1 MQKLAM
7 AVIDAKGAPMTGVTV
22 TVKDAGTANNASIF
36 SDNGSTAKANPFLN
50 DANGSYEFYAANGRY
65 DIQLVKTGVTFVAAD
80 TSDIALYDPA
90 DAAAAFGAPV
100 YTDELT
106 GLGLANG
113 TDATNDINIGV
124 GAAASDDATITSR
137 VLMTVTSVLTK
148 QLDATWAAGNNAGG
162 RVSGQTLADG
172 TWHVFLFRRSGG
184 QDDVC
189 FSNTLSFTLP
199 DSGTKRRRIG
209 SIVRASAAILGF
221 KQEGD
226 EFRWNLSSGALDFD
240 ASSGTAA
247 NTITHTVPI
256 GIVVLAFG
264 GMATSATAAVHV
276 SSLDTPDVTPSTTAW
291 PLYNAGVGSG
301 TPANDGCAWTVRTNA
316 SGQSRW
322 RSTVSV
328 TLKVA
333 TYGWLDRRGRG

>member
-50 DANGSYEFYAANGRY
+50 EANGSYEFYAANGRY

-162 RVSGQTLADG
+162 RVSGQSLADG

-209 SIVRASAAILGF
+209 SIVRASGAILGF
-221 KQEGD
+221 QQDGD
-226 EFRWNLSSGALDFD
+226 LFRWTTKPALDFNTT
-240 ASSGTAA
+240 SGTSA
-247 NTITHTVPI
+247 NTVTLTVPL
-256 GIVVLAFG
+256 GIVVWALGAYFQSAISMQYFSALDETDEAPSSTAVPLGQGTTSGVVGQLFG
-264 GMATSATAAVHV
+264 
-276 SSLDTPDVTPSTTAW
+276 
-291 PLYNAGVGSG
+291 PLK
-301 TPANDGCAWTVRTNA
+301 TNT
-316 SGQSRW
+316 SGQIRM
-322 RSTVSV
+322 RSSVSV
-328 TLKVA
+328 TIRIS
-333 TYGWLDRRGRG
+333 THGWLDRRGRG